1 MRCLVTAGPT
11 YETLDR
17 VRRLTNFSTGRLGT
31 RLAEHLAAAGH
42 EVVLLRSELA
52 VFRPTA
58 PAVETALFGS
68 TDDLAARFLEHQASK
83 PLAVFHAAAV
93 SDFTFGQVWGQ
104 PEGETLRPV
113 SGSKLSSRNG
123 RLMVELRPAPKLL
136 PQLRFWFPRAVI
148 VGWKYETEGDQAR
161 VADLGRRQ
169 LEAAQTD
176 ACVVNGPG
184 YGSGFGLVRPGT
196 GTLQLAGEEE
206 LFDALSCLLEEAGP
220 EA

>member
-1 MRCLVTAGPT
+1 MTAGPT

-31 RLAEHLAAAGH
+31 LLAEHLTAVGH

-52 VFRPTA
+52 VYRSPGS
-58 PAVETALFGS
+58 AVEVVAFGS
-68 TDDLAARFLEHQASK
+68 TDDLAARLLEFQTAR
-83 PLAVFHAAAV
+83 PLALFHAAAV

-104 PEGETLRPV
+104 PDGNDLRPV

-136 PQLRFWFPRAVI
+136 PQLRFWYPQAFI
-148 VGWKYETEGDQAR
+148 VGWKYETEGDRAR
-161 VADLGRRQ
+161 ISGLGVSQ
-169 LEAAQTD
+169 LELAQTD

-184 YGSGFGLVRPGT
+184 YGRGYGLIRPKAEVQDLPGDTELFGA
-196 GTLQLAGEEE
+196 LAG
-206 LFDALSCLLEEAGP
+206 LLEEAR
-220 EA
+220 AAD